1 MKRLALTL
9 ALVALT
15 GAAWAALEPFR
26 TKHPVSGKEIAV
38 PGQNGADALLVS
50 GWKTTPAGRQLPSG
64 DMILSGQVSPD
75 GKLFAF
81 TNTGYTH
88 HALHIVDLATEKE
101 VGTFQMEQA
110 WSGLAFSPKGD
121 RIYVS
126 NGAGYRYSD
135 IQVFDRWDERPRSEG
150 AAGGQR
156 REAAPASESAR
167 GSGPARSDDAGWKE
181 ARVGYTLYGAVK
193 EQTAVA
199 WLGTSPDGAL
209 LYALN
214 NSDQQLYILETQAG
228 RAIARLRVGDHP
240 ISARLAKD
248 GRALYVAN
256 LGSANVAIVDVS
268 DPSQPK
274 VTGTLATDPHP
285 NDVVV
290 TADGR
295 LFVSCG
301 NTNNVIAFDVKSRQR
316 LEVISTALG
325 PKAPAGSTP
334 NSLALS
340 PDGKRLY
347 VANADN
353 NSVSVINVEDREKSR
368 PLGFL
373 PTGWYPTMVTTSADG
388 KRVIVGSG
396 KGNGTGPTLVRRPID
411 QTAPAPSFQHHGNQ
425 LNGLISFIDTPDA
438 SRLSTY
444 TKQVYENARYH
455 DTLLENSEASAT
467 SVIPTKVGE
476 ASPIKHVLFIMKENR
491 TYDQVFGD
499 LKQGNGDA
507 SLTLFGRDV
516 TPNQHA
522 LAEQFVLLDN
532 LYCSGEVSQD
542 GQPWTTSAY
551 ATEFTQRAWTLSY
564 SKHGALITAGG
575 VSEQSTPY
583 IWELA
588 KQHGLKVMTFGM
600 GNRRGVAEVRS
611 TRFEQ
616 RYLDPQMEQRAP
628 GEEAPRVR
636 DFMRAERFVEE
647 FQEMDQKGIVPNFM
661 FMALG
666 ENHTQGTTPG
676 AYTPKAQVASNDVA
690 VGKIVEAITNSRV
703 WPEFAIFIIEDDAQ
717 NGPDHV
723 DSHRT
728 AGLVISPYVKRGY
741 VDSEMYSTVSML
753 RTVELLLGLPPMTQ
767 HDAAA
772 VPMVNSLMAKPDL
785 SGFKAVQA
793 QTDLMTRNPPQGY
806 GAAISA
812 RMDFSEPDRADE
824 DALNRVLWHS
834 IKGADVPYPA
844 PMRRVLASRY
854 GVLTFPK
861 GDD

>member
-1 MKRLALTL
+1 MNPPIFDTPSSSCWSTLFPHTEEDSVKRLLLTL
-9 ALVALT
+9 TIVVLA
-15 GAAWAALEPFR
+15 GAAWRAFEPFR
-26 TKHPVSGKEIAV
+26 IKHPASGKEITV
-38 PGQNGADALLVS
+38 PGPNGANALLVS
-50 GWKTTPAGRQLPSG
+50 GWKTTPAGRQLTSG
-64 DMILSGQVSPD
+64 DMILSAQVSPD

-101 VGTFQMEQA
+101 IATFQMEQA

-126 NGAGYRYSD
+126 NGAGYKASD
-135 IQVFDRWDERPRSEG
+135 IQIFDRWDNG
-150 AAGGQR
+150 
-156 REAAPASESAR
+156 
-167 GSGPARSDDAGWKE
+167 GWKE
-181 ARVGYTLYGAVK
+181 ARVGYTLHGAQK
-193 EQTAVA
+193 DQTAVS
-199 WLGTSPDGAL
+199 WLGTSADGTL

-214 NSDQQLYILETQAG
+214 NSDQQLYILDTRGG
-228 RAIARLRVGDHP
+228 RAVARLRVGDHP
-240 ISARLAKD
+240 ISGRLSKD
-248 GRALYVAN
+248 GRTLYVAN
-256 LGSANVAIVDVS
+256 LGSENVAIVDVS
-268 DPSQPK
+268 EPSRPSIG
-274 VTGTLATDPHP
+274 GTLPTDPHP
-285 NDVVV
+285 NDVAL

-301 NTNNVIAFDVKSRQR
+301 NTNNVIAFDLKSRQR

-373 PTGWYPTMVTTSADG
+373 PTGWYPTMVATSADG
-388 KRVIVGSG
+388 RRVIVGSG

-411 QTAPAPSFQHHGNQ
+411 ETAPAASFQHHGNQ

-444 TKQVYENARYH
+444 TKQVYDNARYH
-455 DTLLENSEASAT
+455 DTLLENSEAAAMT
-467 SVIPTKVGE
+467 VIPTKVGE
-476 ASPIKHVLFIMKENR
+476 GSPIKHVLFIMKENR

-499 LKQGNGDA
+499 LKQGNGDP

-564 SKHGALITAGG
+564 SKHGALITGG
-575 VSEQSTPY
+575 GISDPSTPY

-588 KQHGLKVMTFGM
+588 RAHGLKVMTFGM

-611 TRFEQ
+611 MRFDQQNLDPMVEQ
-616 RYLDPQMEQRAP
+616 RPAGEQ
-628 GEEAPRVR
+628 APRGR
-636 DFMRAERFVEE
+636 DFTRADRFVEE
-647 FQEMDQKGIVPNFM
+647 FEEMDRKGMVPNFM
-661 FMALG
+661 FMGLG

-690 VGKIVEAITNSRV
+690 VGKIVEAITKSRV
-703 WPEFAIFIIEDDAQ
+703 WPQFAIFIIEDDAQ

-728 AGLVISPYVKRGY
+728 AGLVISPFVKRRV

-772 VPMVNSLMAKPDL
+772 PPMVNSFMAKPDL
-785 SGFKAVQA
+785 SGFTALPA
-793 QTDLMTRNPPQGY
+793 RIDLMTRNPPQGY

-812 RMDFSEPDRADE
+812 RMDFSDYDRIDE

-834 IKGADVPYPA
+834 IKGTDVPYPA
-844 PMRRVLASRY
+844 PVRRVLASRF
-854 GVLTFPK
+854 GLLTFPK
-861 GDD
+861 ADD

>member
-1 MKRLALTL
+1 VKRLALTVTIVV
-9 ALVALT
+9 VA
-15 GAAWAALEPFR
+15 GAAWTAFEPFR
-26 TKHPVSGKEIAV
+26 MKHPASGKDVVV
-38 PGQNGADALLVS
+38 PGQNGANALLVS
-50 GWKTTPAGRQLPSG
+50 GWKTTPAGRQLQSG

-101 VGTFQMEQA
+101 IATFQMEQA
-110 WSGLAFSPKGD
+110 WSGLTFSPKGD

-126 NGAGYRYSD
+126 NGANYKASD
-135 IQVFDRWDERPRSEG
+135 IQIFDRWDNG
-150 AAGGQR
+150 
-156 REAAPASESAR
+156 
-167 GSGPARSDDAGWKE
+167 GWKE
-181 ARVGYTLYGAVK
+181 ARVGYNLYGAQK

-199 WLGTSPDGAL
+199 WLGTSPDGAI

-214 NSDQQLYILETQAG
+214 NSDQQLYIVDTHGG
-228 RAIARLRVGDHP
+228 RAVARLHVGDHP
-240 ISARLAKD
+240 IAARLSRD
-248 GRALYVAN
+248 GKTVYVAN

-268 DPSQPK
+268 DLSHPAI
-274 VTGTLATDPHP
+274 VGTLATDPHP
-285 NDVVV
+285 NDVAV

-301 NTNNVIAFDVKSRQR
+301 NTNNVIAFDLKTRQR

-353 NSVSVINVEDREKSR
+353 NSVSVIDVGDREKSR

-373 PTGWYPTMVTTSADG
+373 PTGWYPTMVATSGDG
-388 KRVIVGSG
+388 KRIIVGSG
-396 KGNGTGPTLVRRPID
+396 KGNGTGPTLVKRPID
-411 QTAPAPSFQHHGNQ
+411 QDAPAVSFQHHGNQ
-425 LNGLISFIDTPDA
+425 MNGLISFIDAPDA
-438 SRLSTY
+438 SRLSSY
-444 TKQVYENARYH
+444 TKQVYDNARYH
-455 DTLLENSEASAT
+455 DALLENSEAAANT
-467 SVIPTKVGE
+467 VIPATVGQG
-476 ASPIKHVLFIMKENR
+476 SPIKYVLFIMKENR

-499 LKQGNGDA
+499 LKQGNGDPT
-507 SLTLFGRDV
+507 LTLFGRDV

-551 ATEFTQRAWTLSY
+551 VTEFNQRAWTLSY
-564 SKHGALITAGG
+564 SKHGALITGG
-575 VSEQSTPY
+575 GITDQSTPY

-588 KQHGLKVMTFGM
+588 KQHGLKVMAFGM

-616 RYLDPQMEQRAP
+616 QIQDPMMEQRPA
-628 GEEAPRVR
+628 GSEAPRLR
-636 DFMRAERFVEE
+636 DFTRADRFVQE
-647 FQEMDQKGIVPNFM
+647 FEEMDRNGTVPNFM
-661 FMALG
+661 FMSLG

-676 AYTPKAQVASNDVA
+676 AFTPKAQVASNDVA
-690 VGKIVEAITNSRV
+690 VGKIVESITKSRV
-703 WPEFAIFIIEDDAQ
+703 WPQFAIFIIEDDAQ

-728 AGLVISPYVKRGY
+728 AGLVISPYVKRGV
-741 VDSEMYSTVSML
+741 VDSDMYSTVSML

-772 VPMVNSLMAKPDL
+772 APMVNSFMAKPDL
-785 SGFKAVQA
+785 SGFTAVPA
-793 QTDLMTRNPPQGY
+793 KIDLMTRNPTQGY

-812 RMDFSEPDRADE
+812 RMDFSDYDRIDE

-844 PMRRVLASRY
+844 PVRRVLASRF